1 MTMDVRLAANTAR
14 LVVVVHGQPAPQ
26 GSKKHVG
33 HGVMVEASKRLPPW
47 RQAITAATVEACQR
61 QEFAPHPSAAYGLV
75 AVFTL
80 PRPGNHYRTGRNRH
94 LVKAAAPSSPATQPD
109 LDKLCRAALDGLAD
123 GGALTNDSRVV
134 ALAAEKA
141 YPGGHLDA
149 LDSPGA
155 VLVLTRIRT
164 EAGT

>member
-1 MTMDVRLAANTAR
+1 MTMDARLAANSHQ
-14 LVVVVHGQPAPQ
+14 LVVTVHGQPAPQ

-47 RQAITAATVEACQR
+47 RQAICAATAAECERASFQP
-61 QEFAPHPSAAYGLV
+61 APGGAYGVV

-80 PRPGNHYRTGRNRH
+80 ARPASHFRRTRDGRRW
-94 LVKAAAPSSPATQPD
+94 LKTTAPVAPAVQPD

-123 GGALTNDSRVV
+123 GGALENDSRVV
-134 ALAAEKA
+134 ALAAEKT

-149 LDSPGA
+149 LDSPGV
-155 VLVLTRIRT
+155 VLVLTRIL
-164 EAGT
+164 GG